1 MKRDGSNL
9 SIWQDHHESYQPLTS
24 GHWSESKVYDV
35 LIVGGGVTGLTTG
48 VLLQK
53 AGFKCILAEAQTIGF
68 GTSLG
73 TTSHLNTLLDTTYP
87 EIENRFSEEAAKLVA
102 KGASQAINLV
112 GQLSGEMEIDCGF
125 VRKNAWLL
133 AETEE
138 EERELNEIYDAVVRV
153 GIGVSKVL
161 TSPINLPLRAA
172 CCFDDQGQIDAGA
185 YISGL
190 AELFEESG
198 GLIVENCR
206 ISEVSR
212 EQETHIANTERG
224 TLRASRLFYATHIP
238 PGVNQYSVLC
248 APYRSYAI
256 AFTLADGSYPDGLV
270 YDMKDPYN
278 YFRTQRIGGQ
288 DYVIA
293 GGFDHKTGHQENTDY
308 IFTELEAFVR
318 NYFSIDKIAYRW
330 SSQYYEPAD
339 GLPYIGKYPGRD
351 ETYLA
356 TGFSGNGYTF
366 GTLSALII
374 SDLIKNGKSEYEDV
388 FDPGRLKPIAS
399 AKNLFTENV
408 DVLTKLIGGLF
419 KDEKLEF
426 WSELAPGEGKIV
438 EWEGESLA
446 VYRSE
451 SRELY
456 VVDPICPHLGCKVNW
471 NTTEK
476 SWDCPCHGS
485 RFACDGTLLTGPAS
499 SGLRRYDIELTNSQE
514 NDTSSG

>member
-1 MKRDGSNL
+1 
-9 SIWQDHHESYQPLTS
+9 
-24 GHWSESKVYDV
+24 
-35 LIVGGGVTGLTTG
+35 
-48 VLLQK
+48 
-53 AGFKCILAEAQTIGF
+53 
-68 GTSLG
+68 
-73 TTSHLNTLLDTTYP
+73 
-87 EIENRFSEEAAKLVA
+87 
-102 KGASQAINLV
+102 
-112 GQLSGEMEIDCGF
+112 
-125 VRKNAWLL
+125 
-133 AETEE
+133 
-138 EERELNEIYDAVVRV
+138 
-153 GIGVSKVL
+153 KVL

-224 TLRASRLFYATHIP
+224 TLRASRLIYATHIP

-339 GLPYIGKYPGRD
+339 GLPYIGKFPGRD

-388 FDPGRLKPIAS
+388 FDPGRLNPIAS

-499 SGLRRYDIELTNSQE
+499 SGLRRYDIELANSQE